1 MMHVLFRGVGHKLTA
16 TTAEEAVKEAKL
28 DWNVFKANIQT
39 VDDFDGNKIPIT
51 REMGIFR
58 EDTKFPLGVVG
69 RGYGVIQNAE
79 AASIL
84 NDVIDRAP
92 SGSPIAIRHGAC
104 IFGGDKVFLTAE
116 VGDPILIGRESFSRF
131 IIISWGHNGGV
142 ALKASFA
149 LCRLSTGAIINVKMR
164 GIQSDIKIRH
174 SRKANERLK
183 IASRVIENAFT
194 YFEKI
199 ADKFTLLAD
208 SIMSDLDFSS
218 LLDAVLPLPVDGS
231 GRSNTMAENQRDE
244 AKTIYSADPNYGN
257 KLGAFMAISEW
268 NSNKRTAV
276 RKDKES
282 WGKGEV
288 EVNGTLFGTRNKEMK
303 NAFLKLL
310 ETVNET
316 VTA

>member
-1 MMHVLFRGVGHKLTA
+1 MHMFFRGVGHKLSA
-16 TTAEEAVKEAKL
+16 TNTKDAVIEAGL
-28 DWNVFKANIQT
+28 NWGVFKANLQT
-39 VDDFDGNKIPIT
+39 TDEFNGNRIPIT

-58 EDTKFPLGVVG
+58 EDTRFPLGVVG
-69 RGYGVIQNAE
+69 RGYGIIQNAE

-84 NDVIDRAP
+84 DEVIDRAP
-92 SGSPIAIRHGAC
+92 SDSPITIRHGAC

-116 VGDPILIGRESFSRF
+116 VGDPILIGSESFSRF
-131 IIISWGHNGGV
+131 LIISWGHNGGV

-149 LCRLSTGAIINVKMR
+149 LCRLSTGSIINVKMR

-183 IASRVIENAFT
+183 IASRVIDNAFT

-208 SIMSDLDFSS
+208 SVMTDQDFDS
-218 LLDAVLPLPVDGS
+218 LLDYVLPQAKDGS
-231 GRSNTMAENQRDE
+231 SRSVTMLDNQKDE
-244 AKTIYSADPNYGN
+244 AKAIYASDSNHGN

-268 NSNKRTAV
+268 NSNKRTSV

-288 EVNGTLFGTRNKEMK
+288 EVNGTLFGNRNKEMK

-310 ETVNET
+310 ENVSEMA
-316 VTA
+316 TA